1 MLRRILLVPA
11 LLSVLAL
18 PVQAREAAAT
28 PPPSLRILLTNDDGY
43 QAPFTLRLRQ
53 ALAAAG
59 HDVTIVAPAGDSS
72 GVGTSINIRFGTTVE
87 AAEMSPGVWAIDGSP
102 ADAVSFGIRT
112 VFAGDP
118 PDLVVS
124 GPNEGENVAAAVN
137 HSGTVGAAITALEVG
152 VPALALSTARQ
163 GSAFPSA
170 DDSVAFGVKLVNR
183 LAATA
188 RNGRLLP
195 AYTALNVNYPA
206 VPTGQVEIARL
217 GRMLPVTIDY
227 VPATDACPRCYRL
240 APVFATAPD
249 PVPGADR
256 TLLSAGAVTIT
267 PLTSSWESG
276 PVVASRLSERLDEL
290 TP

>member
-1 MLRRILLVPA
+1 MFRRILLVPA
-11 LLSVLAL
+11 LLSVLAT
-18 PVQAREAAAT
+18 PVQARTAAT

-43 QAPFTLRLRQ
+43 QAPFTLQLRQ
-53 ALAAAG
+53 ALVAAG
-59 HDVTIVAPAGDSS
+59 HEVTIVAPAGDSS

-87 AAEMSPGVWAIDGSP
+87 AAEMSPGVWAIAGSP
-102 ADAVSFGIRT
+102 ADAVSFGLRT

-124 GPNEGENVAAAVN
+124 GPNQGENVAAAVN

-152 VPALALSTARQ
+152 VPSVALSTARA

-170 DDSVAFGVKLVNR
+170 ASSIAFGVKLVNR
-183 LAATA
+183 LATTA

-206 VPTGQVEIARL
+206 VPTGEVKMARL
-217 GRMLPVTIDY
+217 GRMLPITVDY
-227 VPATDACPRCYRL
+227 LPATDACPRCYRL
-240 APVFATAPD
+240 APLTATAPD
-249 PVPGADR
+249 PVPDADR
-256 TLLSAGAVTIT
+256 TLLSSGAVTVT
-267 PLTSSWESG
+267 PLTSSWEAG
-276 PVVASRLSERLDEL
+276 PVITSRLTDRLDGL